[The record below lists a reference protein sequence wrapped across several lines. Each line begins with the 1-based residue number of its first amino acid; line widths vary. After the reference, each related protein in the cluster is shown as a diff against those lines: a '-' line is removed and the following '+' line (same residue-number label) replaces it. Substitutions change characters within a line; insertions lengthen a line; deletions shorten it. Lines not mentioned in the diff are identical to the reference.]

1 MLISIFLLSPPTG
14 PMCPQDTSFT
24 KTRFPFQM
32 RHGDYDMSEDCLRLS
47 VYSPDTDVT
56 AALPV
61 MVFIHGGRFI
71 AGTSDE

>member
-1 MLISIFLLSPPTG
+1 
-14 PMCPQDTSFT
+14 
-24 KTRFPFQM
+24 M
-32 RHGDYDMSEDCLRLS
+32 RYGDYEMSEDCLRLS
-47 VYSPDTDVT
+47 VYTPDTDVT